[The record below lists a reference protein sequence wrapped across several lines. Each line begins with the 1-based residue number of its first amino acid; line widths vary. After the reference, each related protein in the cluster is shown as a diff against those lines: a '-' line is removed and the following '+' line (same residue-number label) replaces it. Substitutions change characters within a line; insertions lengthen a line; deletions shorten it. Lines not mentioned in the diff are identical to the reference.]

1 MPAILYDG
9 PPPPRDDPVGI
20 DVAMETF
27 LAAFIRHGRD
37 DKLYCVSPAGH
48 AFNAFRD
55 RVEAAGGE
63 AARCVR
69 LDAADG
75 VGLARAG
82 CLFRYDPAIIRASW
96 IRRQHG
102 QRRYSLCGLTHAG
115 STEAVMDL
123 AGQFL
128 TAPTQR
134 WDALI
139 CPSSAMK
146 SAVLSVIEGWRAYL
160 EERLGATEKCPMT
173 FPVIPLGVDGDH
185 FAGITGVANR
195 RVQRSLLGL
204 EDDALAILF
213 VGRLSH
219 YAKSNPIQLL
229 LAMEEA
235 AGRAG
240 KPVYLIFLGS
250 FPDQEAEDAFRGAAD
265 TLSAKCRVRF
275 VADDD
280 ANFPDGLWA
289 AADIFCSLSDNIGES
304 FGLTPIQAMASG
316 LPVVVSD
323 WAGYGD
329 IVRGG
334 TDGFVV
340 PTLMPG
346 PGAGADLAYRYFT
359 GMDGYGEYL
368 AAAAQATSVDETAL
382 KAALSRLIEDG
393 ELRRT
398 MGQAG
403 RKHVEDELDWR
414 HVIAAYEDLWE
425 ELSKRREREAE
436 RAAVGEGHSFHP
448 LRPDPFRMFAGFASR
463 GLDPAGR
470 LELLI
475 DDWSRAMQRIGLK
488 ASLYNPAGLIDLE
501 DLPLLIGHLE
511 GRPGCR
517 LDELLVALKV
527 LPRAKLLRTVGW
539 LIKLGICAYRD
550 PE

>member
-9 PPPPRDDPVGI
+9 PPPRDGPGGI
-20 DVAMETF
+20 DMAVEAF
-27 LAAFIRHGRD
+27 LTAFIRHGRD

-55 RVEAAGGE
+55 RVEAAGGDG
-63 AARCVR
+63 ARCVR

-82 CLFRYDPAIIRASW
+82 CLFRYDPEIIRASW

-102 QRRYSLCGLTHAG
+102 QRRYSLCGLAHAG

-146 SAVLSVIEGWRAYL
+146 SAVLSVIAGWRAYL
-160 EERLGATEKCPMT
+160 EERLGATGDCPMT

-185 FAGITGVANR
+185 FAGVTGDTKR

-213 VGRLSH
+213 VGRLSR

-229 LAMEEA
+229 LAMEQA

-240 KPVYLIFLGS
+240 KPVYLIFLGYS
-250 FPDQEAEDAFRGAAD
+250 PDQEAEEAFRGAAD
-265 TLSAKCRVRF
+265 ALSAKCRVRF

-289 AADIFCSLSDNIGES
+289 AADIFCSLSDNIQES
-304 FGLTPIQAMASG
+304 FGLTPIEAMASG

-323 WAGYGD
+323 WGYGD
-329 IVRGG
+329 TVRGG

-346 PGAGADLAYRYFT
+346 AGAGADLAYRYFT
-359 GMDGYGEYL
+359 GVDGYDDYL

-393 ELRRT
+393 DLRRT

-425 ELSKRREREAE
+425 ELSKRRAREGE
-436 RAAVGEGHSFHP
+436 RAARGEGHSFHP

-463 GLDPAGR
+463 ALDPAGR
-470 LELLI
+470 LELMI
-475 DDWSRAMQRIGLK
+475 DDWSRTMRRIGLK
-488 ASLYNPAGLIDLE
+488 AGLYNPAGLIDLE
-501 DLPLLIGHLE
+501 DLPLVIGQLE
-511 GRPGCR
+511 ERPGSR
-517 LDELLVALKV
+517 LDELLVALNV
-527 LPRAKLLRTVGW
+527 LPRAKLLRTIGW
-539 LIKLGICAYRD
+539 LIKLGICAYRE